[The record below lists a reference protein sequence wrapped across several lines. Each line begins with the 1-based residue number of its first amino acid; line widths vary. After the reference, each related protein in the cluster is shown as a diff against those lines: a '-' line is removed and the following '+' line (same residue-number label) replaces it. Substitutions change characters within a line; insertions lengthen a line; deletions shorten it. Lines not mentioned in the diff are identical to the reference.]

1 MEWREGVRKV
11 KRFWPYLFLLTAL
24 VIFGVYLSANA
35 GRYRQ
40 LLDLSATAISW
51 LLLLSLLF
59 WVINGVINT
68 VFYRGLDTP
77 VTLNEGLG
85 LAAVNTLANQL
96 PFAGGLAAK
105 GVYLKQRYRLTYSRY
120 LSATAALYICFVAA
134 NGLLGLAVLAYRQQR
149 GGDAPMALWLGFGMM
164 TATLAALWLPLRPAW
179 VPDRWQRR
187 GAQLAEGWHIL
198 GQNLSLT
205 LQLTGLQI
213 GLTAVFALRF
223 WLAFGMLS
231 QPVSFSD
238 CLLFAAATV
247 LSRLVSI
254 APGGLGVREGIVG
267 AMAAALGF
275 DVGVSVVAVG
285 LERLVSTL
293 VVLVIGIVYSYTLSR
308 NLAREGR
315 T

>member
-1 MEWREGVRKV
+1 MHRV
-11 KRFWPYLFLLTAL
+11 KRFWPYLFLLIAL

-35 GRYRQ
+35 DRYRQ
-40 LLDLSATAISW
+40 LLDLSALTIGW

-59 WVINGVINT
+59 WVVNGVINT

-77 VTLNEGLG
+77 VTLHEGLG

-96 PFAGGLAAK
+96 PFAGGLVAK

-134 NGLLGLAVLAYRQQR
+134 NGVLGLAVLAYAQWR
-149 GGDAPMALWLGFGMM
+149 GAAAPAILWLGFALM
-164 TATLAALWLPLRPAW
+164 TTALAALWLPVRPGW
-179 VPDRWQRR
+179 LPLRWQRR
-187 GAQLAEGWHIL
+187 AAQLAEGWHIL
-198 GQNLSLT
+198 GQNWLLV

-213 GLTAVFALRF
+213 GLTALFAARF

-267 AMAAALGF
+267 AMAAVLGF
-275 DVGVSVVAVG
+275 DVAASVVAVG

-293 VVLVIGIVYSYTLSR
+293 VVMVIGAGYSYTMSR
-308 NLAREGR
+308 NLAREGME
-315 T
+315 